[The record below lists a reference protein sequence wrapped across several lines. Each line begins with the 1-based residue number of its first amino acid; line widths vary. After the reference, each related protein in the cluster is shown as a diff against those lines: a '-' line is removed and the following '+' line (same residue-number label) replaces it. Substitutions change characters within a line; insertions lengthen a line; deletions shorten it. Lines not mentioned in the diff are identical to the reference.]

1 MKKEILLNGK
11 WRLYMAD
18 AGEIPAYSVFNTL
31 EKLEESGFKS
41 ITGSVPGNFE
51 LDMQAAGLAEDYYYA
66 DNVLEAQ
73 KNESLH
79 LWYSRKFK
87 YEEKGECDEF
97 LTFCGID
104 TFAEIYL
111 NGELIANTDNMFLT
125 YEIPVSGRLLG
136 ENDLTVHIKPTVIE
150 AQRSAAEPGCTV
162 FQKYNADSLTVR
174 KAPHMFG
181 WDISPRIISGGMWRD
196 VRLDLKPRLRIE
208 EIYMYTV
215 KLEKES
221 AVVWCYFRL
230 SSSSDIK
237 KYSLRIKGEC
247 CDDCFAEDVKLWHN
261 EGKIVLNLKKPK
273 LWWPKNMGAP
283 DIYDITAELACED
296 KVFDTYKF
304 GFGVRT
310 VYLERT
316 SITDDN
322 GSGEFKFF
330 INGEP
335 MFVMGTNWVPL
346 DSFHSRDKERLP
358 QALSLLDDIG
368 CNAVRCWGGSVY
380 EDDEFFDF
388 CDRHGIAV
396 WQDFAMGC
404 AVYPQ
409 NEQFCNK
416 IREETEHI
424 VKKLRNH
431 PSLILW
437 AGDNEVDETYTQWSP
452 FKRDPN
458 KNRLTR
464 QIIPDVL
471 ERLDPIRPYL
481 PSSPYID
488 ETAYNADKL
497 EYTPEKHLWGPR
509 DYFKGDY
516 YSNSP
521 AHFASETGYHG
532 CPSPESIKKFISPEN
547 LWPYDNNDEWIIHS
561 SCMERGS
568 ASPYSYRIP
577 LMVSQVRTLWGTV
590 PDTLEEFSLASQIS
604 QAEAD
609 KYFIERFRSG
619 KWRRTGIIWW
629 NLLDCWPQF
638 SDAVVD
644 YYFNKKLAY
653 HYIKRSQA
661 PICLFMSEEK
671 GVLRLMAA
679 NEYSRQV
686 SVEYKVTELTE
697 NKLITE
703 GRLSVDKFSTA
714 EISLVKRADDKM
726 RFYLIVWSAENKSC
740 KNHYIDGKP
749 PYDLKAYLKCG
760 ESGGLLAKYDPD

>member
-1 MKKEILLNGK
+1 MRKEILLNGK
-11 WRLYMAD
+11 WRLYMAED
-18 AGEIPAYSVFNTL
+18 GEIPPHAVFNTL
-31 EKLEESGFKS
+31 ESLEESGFKS
-41 ITGSVPGNFE
+41 IVGSVPGNFE
-51 LDMQAAGLAEDYYYA
+51 LDMQSAGLAEDYYYA

-73 KNESLH
+73 KNENLH
-79 LWYSRKFK
+79 LWYSRKFS

-111 NGELIANTDNMFLT
+111 NGERIACTDNMLLT
-125 YEIPVSGRLLG
+125 YELPISGRLLS

-150 AQRSAAEPGCTV
+150 AQKSAAEPGCTV

-196 VRLDLKPRLRIE
+196 VRLDLKPKTRIE

-215 KLEKES
+215 RLEKES
-221 AVVWCYFRL
+221 AVVWCYFRV
-230 SSSSDIK
+230 SPSADIK
-237 KYSLRIKGEC
+237 NYSLRIKGEC

-261 EGKIVLNLKKPK
+261 EGKIVLNLKNPR
-273 LWWPKNMGAP
+273 LWWPKNMGDP
-283 DIYDITAELACED
+283 NIYDITAELACGDEIFD
-296 KVFDTYKF
+296 KYKF
-304 GFGVRT
+304 GFGIRT
-310 VYLERT
+310 VRLERT
-316 SITDDN
+316 SITDDS
-322 GSGEFKFF
+322 GSGEFKFY
-330 INGEP
+330 INGVP

-380 EDDEFFDF
+380 EDNDFFDF

-409 NEQFCNK
+409 NESFCDK

-437 AGDNEVDETYTQWSP
+437 AGDNEVDEAYTQWSP

-458 KNRLTR
+458 KNMLTR
-464 QIIPDVL
+464 QIIPSVL

-488 ETAYNADKL
+488 EAAYDADRFD
-497 EYTPEKHLWGPR
+497 YTPEKHLWGPR

-547 LWPYDNNDEWIIHS
+547 LWPYDNDEWTIHS

-577 LMVSQVRTLWGTV
+577 LMVSQVKTLWGTV
-590 PDTLEEFSLASQIS
+590 PNTLEEFSLGSQIS

-679 NEYSRQV
+679 NEYPRQV
-686 SVEYKVTELTE
+686 SGEYKITELTE

-703 GRLSVDKFSTA
+703 GSFSAEKFSTE
-714 EISLVKRADDKM
+714 EIFSLKRTDDKM
-726 RFYLIVWSAENKSC
+726 RLYLINWSAENRSF
-740 KNHYIDGKP
+740 KNHYTDGKP
-749 PYDLKAYLKCG
+749 PFDLKTYLKCG
-760 ESGGLLAKYDPD
+760 ESGGLFANYDPD